1 MVTESAIAGK
11 PIGVKRP
18 PSKRKSAALVT
29 LSMLAI
35 AVICVALLGV
45 YGIPVTVVIV
55 LVGFHFLARWYHRRY
70 YGTYSAK

>member
-1 MVTESAIAGK
+1 
-11 PIGVKRP
+11 
-18 PSKRKSAALVT
+18 
-29 LSMLAI
+29 MLAI